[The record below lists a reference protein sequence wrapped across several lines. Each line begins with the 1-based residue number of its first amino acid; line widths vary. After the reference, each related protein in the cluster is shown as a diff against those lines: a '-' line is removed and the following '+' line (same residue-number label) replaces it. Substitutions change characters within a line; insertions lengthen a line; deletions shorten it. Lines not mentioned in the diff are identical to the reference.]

1 MTGPKFLNTDLSLFK
16 IVPIRERMKFEFRA
30 EFFNVFNHPQLAN
43 PEATIT
49 SFVPGSGS
57 FGNVDSIVADNRDIQ
72 FGAKL
77 IF

>member
-1 MTGPKFLNTDLSLFK
+1 ML
-16 IVPIRERMKFEFRA
+16 RFEFRA
-30 EFFNVFNHPQLAN
+30 EFFNLFNHPQLAN

-49 SFVPGSGS
+49 SFTPGSGS